1 MKNKSRRKFIKDQL
15 IGSAAIAAMS
25 MGLPAS
31 VFAENEFSHDHTVID
46 IHMHLHL
53 ESYGDYWEG
62 LEVQMQAMR
71 LLIAK

>member
-1 MKNKSRRKFIKDQL
+1 V
-15 IGSAAIAAMS
+15 AIAAMS

-31 VFAENEFSHDHTVID
+31 VFAENAPSDNHTVID
-46 IHMHLHL
+46 IHMHL
-53 ESYGDYWEG
+53 ESYGDYWEE